1 MTPSIN
7 QVAHL
12 MDKQLRNTAD
22 DIEDDASVTFS
33 DGSPSVSKLVSFS
46 TKHQDSGG
54 LHGGCS

>member
-12 MDKQLRNTAD
+12 MDNQLRNTAD

-33 DGSPSVSKLVSFS
+33 DGSPYD
-46 TKHQDSGG
+46 TDSELEDVLG
-54 LHGGCS
+54 LQAC